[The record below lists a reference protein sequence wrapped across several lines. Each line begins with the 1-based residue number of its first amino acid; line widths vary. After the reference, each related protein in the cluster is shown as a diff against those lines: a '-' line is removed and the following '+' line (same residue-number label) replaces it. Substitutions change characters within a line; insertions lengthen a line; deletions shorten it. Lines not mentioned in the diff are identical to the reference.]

1 MYGLNYAM
9 INEDA
14 RKLTA
19 KQQETLRK
27 TAIRMIYQEGIGK
40 REVVRVIGVC
50 RQQINKWCRRYEK
63 YGMEALEAKK
73 RGRRRGEKRLLK
85 PWQCAAVVRAITDH
99 TPDQL
104 KLPFVLWTRVAVRD
118 YIEERYGICLTLNTM
133 GNYLRRWGFTPQ
145 KPVVRAYRQ
154 SPMAVKKW
162 LGEDYPDIQEQA
174 RREKAV
180 IFWGDETGVTNEI
193 HHGRSY
199 APKGQTPVVRKVG
212 KKLRINMVSA
222 VTNKGELRWM
232 SYTSGMTQNKY
243 ILFLA
248 RLIRSEERKIYF
260 ISDNLSVHH
269 GKKVK
274 AWAAKHQ
281 DQVELCF
288 IPSYAPELN
297 PDEYLNRDLKTNVH
311 QSRSPRT
318 FEELKANLKSF
329 MGMLQKTP
337 ARVVKYF
344 NSSKLSYCASEV

>member
-1 MYGLNYAM
+1 MAD
-9 INEDA
+9 EDA
-14 RKLTA
+14 RKMTP

-27 TAIRMIYQEGIGK
+27 TAIRMIFQEGMGK

-50 RQQINKWCRRYEK
+50 RQQVNKWCRKYEK
-63 YGMEALEAKK
+63 FGMEGLHA
-73 RGRRRGEKRLLK
+73 RRRGRQKGAKTLLE
-85 PWQCAAVVRAITDH
+85 PWQCAAVIRIITDH

-104 KLPFVLWTRVAVRD
+104 KLPFVLWTRAAVRD
-118 YIEERYGICLTLNTM
+118 YIEEQYGICLSLNTM

-145 KPVVRAYRQ
+145 KPVVKAYEQ

-162 LGEDYPDIQEQA
+162 LEEDYPA
-174 RREKAV
+174 LAKRAKKEKAI

-199 APKGQTPVVRKVG
+199 APKGETPVVKKVG
-212 KKLRINMVSA
+212 KKIKINMISA

-232 SYTSGMTQNKY
+232 SYSSSMTQNKY

-248 RLIRSEERKIYF
+248 RLIRSETRKIYF
-260 ISDNLSVHH
+260 IADNLSVHH

-274 AWAAKHQ
+274 AWVKEHSEEI
-281 DQVELCF
+281 ELHF

-311 QSRSPRT
+311 QGRSPRT
-318 FEELKANLKSF
+318 FDDLKVNLKSF
-329 MGMLQKTP
+329 MSMLQKTP
-337 ARVVKYF
+337 ARVMKYF
-344 NSSKLSYCASEV
+344 NSSKLSYCAEVI

>member
-1 MYGLNYAM
+1 MAD
-9 INEDA
+9 EDA
-14 RKLTA
+14 RKMTP

-27 TAIRMIYQEGIGK
+27 TAIRMIFQEGMGK

-50 RQQINKWCRRYEK
+50 RQQVNKWCRKYEK
-63 YGMEALEAKK
+63 FGMKGLHA
-73 RGRRRGEKRLLK
+73 RRRGRQKGAKTLLE
-85 PWQCAAVVRAITDH
+85 PWQCAAVIRIITDH

-104 KLPFVLWTRVAVRD
+104 KLPFVLWTRAAVRD
-118 YIEERYGICLTLNTM
+118 YIEEQYGICLSLNTM

-145 KPVVRAYRQ
+145 KPVVKAYEQ

-162 LGEDYPDIQEQA
+162 LEEDYPA
-174 RREKAV
+174 LAKRAKKEKAI

-199 APKGQTPVVRKVG
+199 APKGETPVVKKVG
-212 KKLRINMVSA
+212 KKIKINMISA

-232 SYTSGMTQNKY
+232 SYSSSMTQNKY

-248 RLIRSEERKIYF
+248 RLIRSETRKIYF

-274 AWAAKHQ
+274 AWVKEHSEEI
-281 DQVELCF
+281 ELHF

-311 QSRSPRT
+311 QGRSPRT
-318 FEELKANLKSF
+318 FDDLKVNLKSF
-329 MGMLQKTP
+329 MSMLQKTP
-337 ARVVKYF
+337 ARVMKYF
-344 NSSKLSYCASEV
+344 NSSKLSYCAEVI